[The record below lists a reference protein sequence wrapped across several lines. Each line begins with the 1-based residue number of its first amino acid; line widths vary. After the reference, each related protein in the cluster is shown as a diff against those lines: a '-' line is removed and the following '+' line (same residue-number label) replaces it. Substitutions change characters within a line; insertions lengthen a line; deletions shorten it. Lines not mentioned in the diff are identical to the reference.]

1 MIDTN
6 FIYKFFPY
14 NPHDLDTLANNYLWF
29 SNYKD
34 FNDPFEDVFIEN
46 VLNVDID
53 SYSETKAIEFYKMLH
68 KKQLP
73 QYKIEEALLQLKIN
87 NQLESHYINTISS
100 TLTFAK
106 NKLSNLVKNSR
117 MTCFAKDSI
126 EKNEFAIKNRLMWS
140 HYANGLR
147 GFCIEYDTLAL
158 IEGISKEIGHKVGY
172 STIQYGKLK
181 KYGAEELLFNTL
193 NNIQEDHNS
202 LGIGTLTTL
211 KSSEWEYEREF
222 RIFVPEQSLV
232 PIPPEAIKSITIG
245 CKMDDLKLNTLLSII
260 RGNSRINCKINYA
273 HINPNTFE
281 IELNKFDRNCHSH
294 RFE

>member
-1 MIDTN
+1 MIGTN

-14 NPHDLDTLANNYLWF
+14 NPHDLDALANNYLWF

-53 SYSETKAIEFYKMLH
+53 SYSETKAIEFYKILH

-87 NQLESHYINTISS
+87 NQLESHYINTIYS

-106 NKLSNLVKNSR
+106 DKLSGLVKNSR
-117 MTCFAKDSI
+117 MTCFAKDNL

-147 GFCIEYDTLAL
+147 GFCIEYDTLVL
-158 IEGISKEIGHKVGY
+158 IEGISKEIGNKVGY
-172 STIQYGKLK
+172 NTIQYGTLK
-181 KYGAEELLFNTL
+181 KYGAEELLLNTL

-245 CKMDDLKLNTLLSII
+245 CKMDNLKLNTLLSII
-260 RGNSRINCKINYA
+260 RGNPRINCKINYA

-281 IELNKFDRNCHSH
+281 IELNELDGN
-294 RFE
+294 

>member
-1 MIDTN
+1 MIGTN
-6 FIYKFFPY
+6 FIYKFLPY
-14 NPHDLDTLANNYLWF
+14 NPHDLDALANNYLWF

-53 SYSETKAIEFYKMLH
+53 SYSETKAIEFYKILH

-87 NQLESHYINTISS
+87 NQLESHYINTIYS

-106 NKLSNLVKNSR
+106 DKLSGLVKNSR
-117 MTCFAKDSI
+117 MTCFAKDNL

-147 GFCIEYDTLAL
+147 GFCIEYDTLVL
-158 IEGISKEIGHKVGY
+158 IEGISKEIGNKVGY
-172 STIQYGKLK
+172 NTIQYGTLK
-181 KYGAEELLFNTL
+181 KYGAEELLLNTL

-211 KSSEWEYEREF
+211 KSSEW
-222 RIFVPEQSLV
+222 
-232 PIPPEAIKSITIG
+232 
-245 CKMDDLKLNTLLSII
+245 
-260 RGNSRINCKINYA
+260 
-273 HINPNTFE
+273 
-281 IELNKFDRNCHSH
+281 
-294 RFE
+294 